1 MKPAT
6 MRLWAVRWVYAGAAV
21 HMLVGLLLPWLVQLV
36 LLDHYFSAIDT
47 VFWGGAAPAAARA
60 QQQWWVSLFGPTV
73 QTVAVWMA
81 ALAVIADRERSSFAW
96 GSLIVGIL
104 VWAPQDIAI
113 SLRAACWANVWLDCV
128 AVLTTVP
135 PLAWLFLHDRRGTA
149 ARTAAAAR

>member
-6 MRLWAVRWVYAGAAV
+6 LRIWAVRWVYAGAAV
-21 HMLVGLLLPWLVQLV
+21 HMLVGVLLPWLVQLA
-36 LLDHYFSAIDT
+36 LFNDYFAAVDT

-73 QTVAVWMA
+73 QTVAIWMA
-81 ALAVIADRERSSFAW
+81 ALAYIGDRDRSSFAW
-96 GSLIVGIL
+96 ASLIAGIA

-113 SLRAACWANVWLDCV
+113 SLHAGCWANVWLDCV

-135 PLAWLFLHDRRGTA
+135 PLVWLFMHDRRGAA
-149 ARTAAAAR
+149 ARTAAVIR